1 MVDIA
6 QTGLLILELGSILV
20 LGFIGAKI
28 LKRIQIP
35 QVLGFIVMGF
45 ILGLPNRYL
54 WRNANFK
61 NYISPDYYFWQFGG
75 QAHLISYEFMGN
87 VTSILVTLALG
98 IIGFNIGAELS
109 WKELKKINK
118 KLLIVLF
125 ADSIGTF
132 IIISVITG
140 LVATA
145 IYGDPIW
152 WNFAFILGAL
162 GSATAPAATADVLWE
177 YKSKGP
183 LTQAV
188 LFILAVDDIISIF
201 LVQLSTSITKGTLPE
216 YHFSALQVFT
226 EFALEAFAAIGIG
239 IVSGIFIT
247 WAINRVKD
255 HAEILELIIGA
266 FVIVVGVTMFIH
278 SSTIL
283 AAMCLGIIIATF
295 TRSAKKTEAVFHDI
309 FKIGSP
315 IVALFFIVVGFN
327 VNPADLQ
334 YIGVIGAIYL
344 LGRTAGKVGLVNLTA
359 KAIKCKP
366 EISKYLGF
374 TLFSQ
379 AGVALGLAV
388 RIDETFRNTAY
399 ETQAHLIFT
408 TITGT
413 IIIVQIIGP
422 LLVRWAIHRAG
433 EVGGK
438 LVQLE
443 LAEAMLADEK
453 AEQIREE
460 EGICGPEDEYSLD
473 DENDNDTCRIS
484 DGVLNLKTMFNI
496 GNYIKKKRK
505 K

>member
-20 LGFIGAKI
+20 VGFIGANLLKKI
-28 LKRIQIP
+28 HIP
-35 QVLGFIVMGF
+35 QVLGFILMGF
-45 ILGLPNRYL
+45 VIGLPNRYI
-54 WRNANFK
+54 WKSAFTK
-61 NYISPDYYFWQFGG
+61 IQIAQDISFWQFGG
-75 QAHLISYEFMGN
+75 KAHLISYYFIGK
-87 VTSILVTLALG
+87 VTPILVTLALG

-118 KLLIVLF
+118 KLFLVLA

-132 IIISVITG
+132 VVISVITG
-140 LVATA
+140 LVTTA

-162 GSATAPAATADVLWE
+162 GSATAPAATVDVLWE

-201 LVQLSTSITKGTLPE
+201 LVQITTSITKGTLPE
-216 YHFSALQVFT
+216 YHFSALQVFE
-226 EFALEAFAAIGIG
+226 EFAIEAFAAVGIG
-239 IVSGIFIT
+239 IIAGVVIT

-266 FVIVVGVTMFIH
+266 LVVVIGITMFI
-278 SSTIL
+278 SSSAIL

-295 TRSAKKTEAVFHDI
+295 TKSKKKTEAVFHDI

-327 VNPADLQ
+327 VNPSDLQ
-334 YIGVIGAIYL
+334 YIGIIGAIYL
-344 LGRTAGKVGLVNLTA
+344 VGRTIGKVGFVSLTA
-359 KAIKCKP
+359 RAIKCKP
-366 EISKYLGF
+366 VISKYLGF

-388 RIDETFRNTAY
+388 SIEETFRGTAY
-399 ETQAHLIFT
+399 ESHAHLIFT

-438 LVQLE
+438 LAQLE
-443 LAEAMLADEK
+443 VAEAMLAENRVVKIYDEVK
-453 AEQIREE
+453 YSADDS
-460 EGICGPEDEYSLD
+460 EDV
-473 DENDNDTCRIS
+473 DENREKGIVRFSNRIS
-484 DGVLNLKTMFNI
+484 KFRFKVKNCDYF
-496 GNYIKKKRK
+496 KKKRRK
-505 K
+505 H